1 MPILLIETA
10 TSVCSVAIGEKGS
23 IVAERSTSEPNAHSS
38 KLNSFVSELF
48 KEAGMKPADLT
59 AVCVSG
65 GPGSYTGL
73 RIGVSSAIFGALYG
87 SVFGFEDLLDPVYEN
102 LGISFLP
109 LKAMEN
115 TNLIIFGAVGIGAA
129 IIVISIL
136 VNIIVRLRRRN
147 FEEAIFGNNGLAGL
161 IFFSALLII
170 VVGILTGHTIIT
182 KPFIIGLIVVPL
194 LMIFSREPLGALL
207 EKKHYEMPPIGDF
220 IASNFFECFEFL
232 LGYATN
238 TLSFIRVGGFVFSHA
253 GLMSVVMLLSLLSFF
268 PLFATYQMPHPMPTF
283 VAYLLLSVA
292 SLIFPKLLWMVSA
305 YWGLQIYLRAFSFRC
320 LVASLLAILLPY
332 WFYGGIAVI
341 TSSLPDLVAHARAV
355 IDFQWYGY
363 ATLNRND
370 LLTFA
375 FVLLLFLSGTIDFYL
390 HSFLDKTRTRILHH
404 VIILHGLF
412 VTFLQCLMPQYV
424 SIFLPLLL
432 VDAAIL
438 FGHFFTLTHTRFSHL
453 YNLFLL
459 ALALLVVAAQ
469 YVKL

>member
-1 MPILLIETA
+1 MILPLVGVVALLLWFFLPTTPRPDSPWSFALPCYSSIAQADFSGVDYGLWQHVPSFLQQGYWTLILSALCAALAVYLMAELNNANVLLRVSSRMLSSMLAILLA
-10 TSVCSVAIGEKGS
+10 FAILCH
-23 IVAERSTSEPNAHSS
+23 R
-38 KLNSFVSELF
+38 FQ
-48 KEAGMKPADLT
+48 
-59 AVCVSG
+59 
-65 GPGSYTGL
+65 PG
-73 RIGVSSAIFGALYG
+73 
-87 SVFGFEDLLDPVYEN
+87 
-102 LGISFLP
+102 
-109 LKAMEN
+109 
-115 TNLIIFGAVGIGAA
+115 
-129 IIVISIL
+129 
-136 VNIIVRLRRRN
+136 
-147 FEEAIFGNNGLAGL
+147 
-161 IFFSALLII
+161 
-170 VVGILTGHTIIT
+170 
-182 KPFIIGLIVVPL
+182 
-194 LMIFSREPLGALL
+194 
-207 EKKHYEMPPIGDF
+207 
-220 IASNFFECFEFL
+220 
-232 LGYATN
+232 
-238 TLSFIRVGGFVFSHA
+238 
-253 GLMSVVMLLSLLSFF
+253 SVVMLLSLLSFF

-292 SLIFPKLLWMVSA
+292 SLIFPKLLWMVPA

-412 VTFLQCLMPQYV
+412 VTLLQCLMPQYV

-469 YVKL
+469 YVTLFRSM